1 MNKNINLL
9 VLLIVTIIVVFVV
22 MYAFPKNKEGFQTN
36 FDFNEIYLKG
46 PQGPSGEKG
55 NTGPQGPPGGD
66 GPACKNIISYLEHRG
81 HLSLGETN
89 PSEELDVMHQLE
101 LKGNIISKSV
111 NFSKLKITDY
121 NECYP
126 IMVGNN
132 ENDADF
138 YIKKGTSH
146 CKMFIKGNLEVGGS
160 ISFKDTKN
168 NNITIDA
175 SSLFHSLAPVGIIA
189 CFHTSSASMIPQ
201 SWAICNG
208 QIIEGFQTPD
218 LSGKFI
224 RGTNNLSNNGETN
237 DEKFDSHKT
246 IDGKI
251 TLKNENMPK
260 HNHTIKEQG
269 GHAHNITGEESGGH
283 THTISLK
290 GGNAASTL
298 AEATDNIVLS
308 ASTGTNTF
316 YETGEVTS
324 LHSHTI
330 NIENAGEHTHTLGDF
345 GSDNPQSIDI
355 MPPYYTLVY
364 IIKYK

>member
-46 PQGPSGEKG
+46 PQGPTGEKG
-55 NTGPQGPPGGD
+55 NTGPQGPPGED

-81 HLSLGETN
+81 HLSLGEIN

-160 ISFKDTKN
+160 ITCKDTNN
-168 NNITIDA
+168 NNITINA
-175 SSLFHSLAPVGIIA
+175 SSLFYSLAPVGIIA
-189 CFHTSSASMIPQ
+189 CFHTSSASTIPQ
-201 SWAICNG
+201 SWAICDG
-208 QIIEGFQTPD
+208 QIIEGFQTPN

-224 RGTNNLSNNGETN
+224 RGTTNLSDNGKTN
-237 DEKFDSHKT
+237 DQDFNSDKT

-251 TLKNENMPK
+251 KLKNENMPK
-260 HNHTIKEQG
+260 HSHTINEQG

-283 THTISLK
+283 THTISLQ
-290 GGNAASTL
+290 GGSEAAT
-298 AEATDNIVLS
+298 EVTGNVVLS
-308 ASTGTNTF
+308 ASSGTNTTL
-316 YETGEVTS
+316 YTANEEKAHT
-324 LHSHTI
+324 HTI
-330 NIENAGEHTHTLGDF
+330 TVESAGEHTHTLSDF